1 MGLKPDLHAY
11 REFARA
17 YRQAV
22 AAGAVP
28 RGQPVA
34 PNQISAT
41 ITAAEALGITHAT
54 AKYRLSQ
61 AAHFHTKIETERGF
75 ANGSLAGYSQYAR
88 DIRAIPD
95 AARQWLLFMHPE
107 RRVSQRFDLQLSDL
121 PKRKASA

>member
-61 AAHFHTKIETERGF
+61 AAHCPKSSWDSSRESLFHERQ
-75 ANGSLAGYSQYAR
+75 NLQR
-88 DIRAIPD
+88 
-95 AARQWLLFMHPE
+95 RQLHP
-107 RRVSQRFDLQLSDL
+107 VLMLGH
-121 PKRKASA
+121 